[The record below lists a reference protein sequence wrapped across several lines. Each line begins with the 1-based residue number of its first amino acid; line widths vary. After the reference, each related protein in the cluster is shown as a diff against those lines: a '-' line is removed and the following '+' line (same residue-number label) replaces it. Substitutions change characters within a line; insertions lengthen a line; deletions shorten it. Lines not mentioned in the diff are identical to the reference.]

1 MQLRQWQRVIVSA
14 AVLAASVAGFAA
26 CAGSTGGGQSRAVT
40 PLRRAAGGDLLA
52 DVKRRG
58 VLVVST
64 DADYKPQSYRNADG
78 SWTGFDIDV
87 AREIAKRLGVKPEFQ
102 SVSFDITTAGSWS
115 GRWDVNVD
123 SMAITQGRAK
133 VLYFTEPYYFVP
145 ASFAVHR
152 DSSATSIA
160 DLNGKKIGVGAATT
174 YEQYLNGQ
182 MSTARVPPPSG
193 TYVVSYDTDMLAL
206 QDLALGNGVRLDGVL
221 TALPTLRA
229 AIAGGMPLRIISP
242 PVYDDSSAIAI
253 DRESPVDSRP
263 LLWAIDGIVH
273 DMHRDGT
280 LRRLSMRYYGIDLS
294 VRR

>member
-1 MQLRQWQRVIVSA
+1 M
-14 AVLAASVAGFAA
+14 
-26 CAGSTGGGQSRAVT
+26 T

-229 AIAGGMPLRIISP
+229 AIAGGMPLRIISF